1 MSNLEAHAER
11 EMRRAGLY
19 EAEADYGGMI
29 PEAVM
34 KLIRALASDG
44 HSGGSHALVMK
55 IFNRVANFHTL
66 TPLTDSPDEWR
77 VVGDK
82 MWQNTRDSSFFS
94 EDAGKT
100 CYSVED
106 EQQVSRPTDRAR
118 KEAAPSLP
126 PSAS

>member
-1 MSNLEAHAER
+1 MSNLERHAEI

-19 EAEADYGGMI
+19 DSDSDYSGMI
-29 PEAVM
+29 PDAVM

-66 TPLTDSPDEWR
+66 TPLTDSPDEWIE
-77 VVGDK
+77 VGTS
-82 MWQNTRDSSFFS
+82 MWQNKRDSSFFS

-100 CYSVED
+100 CYSVDDPE
-106 EQQVSRPTDRAR
+106 RIRKPTDATR
-118 KEAAPSLP
+118 
-126 PSAS
+126 